1 MSVQVELGSQLA
13 AEASPLIERL
23 VAEQVASRI
32 SNGDSSI
39 WGEAAKAEASIRL
52 GWVNSAETSQPLV
65 NEILELRSTL
75 ASAGI
80 NRFVLCG
87 MGGSSLAP
95 EVITGAA
102 GVELITLD
110 ATEPGQ
116 VQAATIDLHRTAVI
130 VSSKSGSTVETD
142 SQKRHFEAAFQA
154 SGINPVER
162 IIIVTDPGSPL
173 DVSSRA
179 AGYKVFNADPN
190 VGGRYSALTAFGLVP
205 SGLAGA
211 DIQELLD
218 GATSVAGLLANDSPA
233 NPAIK
238 LAAALAATGSSQ
250 ARDKFAILSPTS
262 APGLGDWVEQLVAES
277 TGKEGQG
284 RLPVVITAT
293 APELSIHP
301 TDLLVVRPEVEALV
315 SSELSVAG
323 GLGGLFLTWEY
334 ATAMLGYLLGI
345 NPFDQPDVES
355 AKIAARALLDA
366 PNQETTPDFVDN
378 GIAVSVRN
386 LQLSGT
392 TAEAAISALLS
403 TVKSDY
409 SYISIQ
415 AYVSRP
421 GYPQFVELRDAL
433 AGATGRPSTFG
444 WGPRFLHSTGQ
455 YHKGGPKQGVYL
467 QLLSDSEF
475 DLPVP
480 GREFSFGSLMKAQAA
495 GDANVLAEAGN
506 PVLTLRSA
514 DPLQLLNTL
523 LRAIKK

>member
-1 MSVQVELGSQLA
+1 MSVQVELGTQLA
-13 AEASPLIERL
+13 TESASLIQKL
-23 VAEQVASRI
+23 VDARIASRI
-32 SNGDSSI
+32 TSGDSTV
-39 WGEAAKAEASIRL
+39 WGEAAAAEASIRL
-52 GWVNSAETSQPLV
+52 GWVNSAKSSQSLV
-65 NEILELRSTL
+65 EGILALRESLKT
-75 ASAGI
+75 AGV

-116 VQAATIDLHRTAVI
+116 VQAATIDLTRTAVV

-154 SGINPVER
+154 SGIDPLER
-162 IIIVTDPGSPL
+162 IFIVTDPGSPL

-211 DIQELLD
+211 DIQNLLD
-218 GATSVAGLLANDSPA
+218 SANSVSTLLATDSKA
-233 NPAIK
+233 NPAIQ
-238 LAAALAATGSSQ
+238 LAAALAATGPTNI
-250 ARDKFAILSPTS
+250 RDKFAILSPSS

-284 RLPVVITAT
+284 RLPVVLDAS
-293 APELSIHP
+293 APELSVP
-301 TDLLVVRPEVEALV
+301 TADLLVVRAEADVIGASEV
-315 SSELSVAG
+315 SVAG

-334 ATAMLGYLLGI
+334 ATAMLGFLLGI

-355 AKIAARALLDA
+355 AKIAARTLLDA
-366 PNQETTPDFVDN
+366 PNQEAMPDFVDN
-378 GIAVSVRN
+378 GVAVSARN
-386 LQLSGT
+386 LQLSGST
-392 TAEAAISALLS
+392 LDAALAALLS
-403 TVKSDY
+403 TVEADF

-421 GYPQFVELRDAL
+421 GYPQYVKLRDEFAKV
-433 AGATGRPSTFG
+433 TGRPTTFG

-467 QLLSDSEF
+467 QLISDSEF

-495 GDANVLAEAGN
+495 GDANVLATAGN
-506 PVLTLRSA
+506 PVLSLRSA
-514 DPLQLLNTL
+514 DPLQLLTKL
-523 LRAIKK
+523 LGALQK